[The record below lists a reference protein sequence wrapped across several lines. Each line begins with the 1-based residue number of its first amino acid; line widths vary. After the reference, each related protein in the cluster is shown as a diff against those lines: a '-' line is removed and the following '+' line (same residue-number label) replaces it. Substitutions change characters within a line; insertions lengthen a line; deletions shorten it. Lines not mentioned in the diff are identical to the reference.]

1 MTRIEWFHR
10 RVTVFLISTLL
21 MMSGCADSMYSMP
34 HFGSSAPAAS
44 THTQAAAG
52 QADPRLTQSDE
63 AQFFS
68 RSGWTAC
75 AGGAVVGV
83 IGCQLLS
90 HNDKAKCMLASALV
104 LCGVAMGTNYY
115 LDQRR
120 SQYSNTEQRL
130 DAMIADVR
138 ADNQKLQ
145 NLTQTARTVMAEDKQ
160 QLAKIKQDIAA
171 NKVEKTKAQQQIA
184 EIDANTRYL
193 KNTLA
198 ELKAREKQ
206 WREVASSERASGA
219 RVDRLD
225 AEINRMQQQ
234 IASLES
240 EINELYQQRS
250 AIHLG

>member
-1 MTRIEWFHR
+1 MTLIDCFHR
-10 RVTVFLISTLL
+10 CVTTILISTML
-21 MMSGCADSMYSMP
+21 MSGCADSMYSMP
-34 HFGSSAPAAS
+34 HFGSSSPAAS
-44 THTQAAAG
+44 TQTQPAVG

-138 ADNQKLQ
+138 EDNRKLQ

-160 QLAKIKQDIAA
+160 QLTKLKKDIAA
-171 NKVEKTKAQQQIA
+171 NKVEKSKAQQQIA
-184 EIDANTRYL
+184 EIDANTKYL
-193 KNTLA
+193 KDTLVD
-198 ELKAREKQ
+198 LKAREKQ

-219 RVDRLD
+219 RVDTLD

>member
-1 MTRIEWFHR
+1 MTLIDCFHR
-10 RVTVFLISTLL
+10 CVTTILISTL

-34 HFGSSAPAAS
+34 HFGSSAPAAP
-44 THTQAAAG
+44 TRTQSAAG

-63 AQFFS
+63 AEFFS

-104 LCGVAMGTNYY
+104 LCGVAMGANYY

-138 ADNQKLQ
+138 EDNRKLQ
-145 NLTQTARTVMAEDKQ
+145 SLTQTARTVMAEDKQ
-160 QLAKIKQDIAA
+160 QIIKIKKDIAA
-171 NKVEKTKAQQQIA
+171 NKVDKTKAQQQIA
-184 EIDANTRYL
+184 EIDANTKYL
-193 KNTLA
+193 KDTLA
-198 ELKAREKQ
+198 DLKAREKQ

-219 RVDRLD
+219 RVDTLD

-240 EINELYQQRS
+240 EIDELYQQRS

>member
-1 MTRIEWFHR
+1 M
-10 RVTVFLISTLL
+10 RVIANLKRCVTTMLISATLL
-21 MMSGCADSMYSMP
+21 LSGCADSPYSMP
-34 HFGSSAPAAS
+34 HFGTSAPTS
-44 THTQAAAG
+44 PTETQSIAG

-63 AQFFS
+63 AKFFS

-75 AGGAVVGV
+75 AGGAVIGV

-90 HNDKAKCMLASALV
+90 HNDKVKCMLASALV

-138 ADNQKLQ
+138 EDNRKLQ

-160 QLAKIKQDIAA
+160 QLAKLKQDIAA
-171 NKVEKTKAQQQIA
+171 NKVEKTRAQQQIA
-184 EIDANTRYL
+184 EIDANTKYL
-193 KNTLA
+193 KETLA
-198 ELKAREKQ
+198 DLKAREKQ

-219 RVDRLD
+219 RVDALD

-240 EINELYQQRS
+240 EIDELYQQRS

>member
-1 MTRIEWFHR
+1 MTIINCFKRCII
-10 RVTVFLISTLL
+10 TLLISATVLL
-21 MMSGCADSMYSMP
+21 SGCANSPYSLP
-34 HFGSSAPAAS
+34 DFGTSSS
-44 THTQAAAG
+44 SGTQSATA

-90 HNDKAKCMLASALV
+90 HGDKAKCMLASALV
-104 LCGVAMGTNYY
+104 LCGVAMGANYY

-120 SQYSNTEQRL
+120 SEYSNSEQRL

-138 ADNQKLQ
+138 ADNRKLQ
-145 NLTQTARTVMAEDKQ
+145 TLTQTARTVMADDKQ
-160 QLAKIKQDIAA
+160 QLAKLKQDIAA
-171 NKVEKTKAQQQIA
+171 NQVERSKAQQQIA
-184 EIDANTRYL
+184 EIDANTTYL
-193 KNTLA
+193 KDTLA
-198 ELKAREKQ
+198 DLKARETQ
-206 WREVASSERASGA
+206 WRKGASSERASGA
-219 RVDRLD
+219 RVDALD

-234 IASLES
+234 IASLEA
-240 EINELYQQRS
+240 EIDELYQQRS

>member
-1 MTRIEWFHR
+1 MTIIAYFIRY
-10 RVTVFLISTLL
+10 VTTILISTTLVL
-21 MMSGCADSMYSMP
+21 SGCADSMYSMP
-34 HFGSSAPAAS
+34 HFGNSAPS
-44 THTQAAAG
+44 SQTQTGTG

-75 AGGAVVGV
+75 AGGAAIGV

-90 HNDKAKCMLASALV
+90 HNDKTKCMLTSALA
-104 LCGVAMGTNYY
+104 LCGVAMGANYY

-120 SQYSNTEQRL
+120 SEYSNTEQRL
-130 DAMIADVR
+130 DATIADVR
-138 ADNQKLQ
+138 EDNRKLQ

-171 NKVEKTKAQQQIA
+171 NKVEYTSAQQQIA
-184 EIDANTRYL
+184 EIDANTKYL
-193 KNTLA
+193 KETLA
-198 ELKAREKQ
+198 DLKAREKQ
-206 WREVASSERASGA
+206 WREVASSEQASGA
-219 RVDRLD
+219 RVDTLN

-240 EINELYQQRS
+240 EIDELYQQRS